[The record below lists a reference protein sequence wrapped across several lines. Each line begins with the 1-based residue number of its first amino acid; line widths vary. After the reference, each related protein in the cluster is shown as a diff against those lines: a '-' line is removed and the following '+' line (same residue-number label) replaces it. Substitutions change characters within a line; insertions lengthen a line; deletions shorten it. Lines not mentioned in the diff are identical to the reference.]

1 MVPLL
6 LLISVITF
14 AVIQLPP
21 GDYLT
26 TYIAALRESGAELN
40 DAEVENLTA
49 QFGLDKPIYVQY
61 IRWMAGIVLQG
72 DLGWSFQWEKR
83 VNEVIAERL
92 PTTLAI
98 SISSLFFVWLLAIP
112 IAVVSATNQ
121 YTWFDYLF
129 TLIGFIGLSMPQ
141 FLVALVTSWVIY
153 DFTGWAITGLFS
165 LEYVD
170 APWSWAKLLDL
181 LKNVWLP
188 VIIIGLAGTAG
199 LIRVIRGTLLDE
211 LRKQYVITA
220 RAKGVSEHNL
230 LFKYPIRIAMNP
242 VFSTLGWLLPSLIS
256 GQVIVGIVL
265 NLQTIGPVLLRAT
278 LAQDMFLAGAI
289 VLILGVLTVI
299 GTLISDICLAWLDPR
314 IRMGAD
320 AYHAAAGR
328 RERNR
333 DPRPGAPAPARAEH

>member
-6 LLISVITF
+6 LLISVLTF

-26 TYIAALRESGAELN
+26 TYIAALRESGAELD
-40 DAEVENLTA
+40 DAEVANLTA
-49 QFGLDKPIYVQY
+49 QFGLDKPIHVQY
-61 IRWMAGIVLQG
+61 FRWITGIVLQG

-199 LIRVIRGTLLDE
+199 LIRVLRGTLLDE
-211 LRKQYVITA
+211 LRKQYVVTA
-220 RAKGVSEHNL
+220 RAKGVSERHL

-242 VFSTLGWLLPSLIS
+242 VFSTIGWLLPSLIS

-289 VLILGVLTVI
+289 VLILGSLTVI

-314 IRMGAD
+314 IRMGAAD
-320 AYHAAAGR
+320 G
-328 RERNR
+328 
-333 DPRPGAPAPARAEH
+333 

>member
-26 TYIAALRESGAELN
+26 TYIAALRESGAELD

-61 IRWMAGIVLQG
+61 IRWMAGIVFQG

-141 FLVALVTSWVIY
+141 FLVALVASWVIY
-153 DFTGWAITGLFS
+153 DVTGWAITGLFS

-211 LRKQYVITA
+211 LRKQYVVTA
-220 RAKGVSEHNL
+220 RAKGVSERNL

-299 GTLISDICLAWLDPR
+299 GTLVSDICLAWLDPR

-320 AYHAAAGR
+320 A
-328 RERNR
+328 
-333 DPRPGAPAPARAEH
+333 

>member
-1 MVPLL
+1 MP
-6 LLISVITF
+6 
-14 AVIQLPP
+14 
-21 GDYLT
+21 
-26 TYIAALRESGAELN
+26 IAALRESGAELD

-72 DLGWSFQWEKR
+72 DLGWSFHWEKR

-220 RAKGVSEHNL
+220 RAKGVSERNL

>member
-1 MVPLL
+1 MIRFIARRLTIMVPLL
-6 LLISVITF
+6 LLISVLTF

-26 TYIAALRESGAELN
+26 TYIAALRESGAELD

-61 IRWMAGIVLQG
+61 IRWMAGIVFQG

-112 IAVVSATNQ
+112 IAVISATNQ

-129 TLIGFIGLSMPQ
+129 SLVGFIGLSMPQ

-170 APWSWAKLLDL
+170 APWSWAKLVDL

-211 LRKQYVITA
+211 LRKQYVVTA
-220 RAKGVSEHNL
+220 RAKGVSERHL

-289 VLILGVLTVI
+289 VLILGILTVI
-299 GTLISDICLAWLDPR
+299 GTLVSDICLAWLDPR

-320 AYHAAAGR
+320 V
-328 RERNR
+328 
-333 DPRPGAPAPARAEH
+333 

>member
-6 LLISVITF
+6 LLISVLTF

-26 TYIAALRESGAELN
+26 TYIAALRESGAELD
-40 DAEVENLTA
+40 DAEVANLTA
-49 QFGLDKPIYVQY
+49 QFGLDRPIHVQY
-61 IRWMAGIVLQG
+61 FRWMTGIVLQG

-92 PTTLAI
+92 PTTLSI

-153 DFTGWAITGLFS
+153 DVTGWAITGLFS
-165 LEYVD
+165 LEFVD

-199 LIRVIRGTLLDE
+199 LIRVLRGTLLDE

-220 RAKGVSEHNL
+220 RAKGVSERNL
-230 LFKYPIRIAMNP
+230 LFKYPIRVAMNP
-242 VFSTLGWLLPSLIS
+242 VFSTIGWLLPSLIS

-289 VLILGVLTVI
+289 VLILGTLTVI

-314 IRMGAD
+314 IRLGASD
-320 AYHAAAGR
+320 G
-328 RERNR
+328 
-333 DPRPGAPAPARAEH
+333 

>member
-6 LLISVITF
+6 LLISVLTF

-26 TYIAALRESGAELN
+26 TYIAALRESGAELD
-40 DAEVENLTA
+40 DAEVANLTA
-49 QFGLDKPIYVQY
+49 QFGLDKPIHVQY
-61 IRWMAGIVLQG
+61 FRWMTGIVLQG

-199 LIRVIRGTLLDE
+199 LIRVLRGTLLDE
-211 LRKQYVITA
+211 LRKQYVVTA
-220 RAKGVSEHNL
+220 RAKGVSERHL

-242 VFSTLGWLLPSLIS
+242 VFSTIGWLLPSLIS

-289 VLILGVLTVI
+289 VLILGSLTVI

-314 IRMGAD
+314 IRMGAAD
-320 AYHAAAGR
+320 G
-328 RERNR
+328 
-333 DPRPGAPAPARAEH
+333 

>member
-6 LLISVITF
+6 LLISVLTF

-26 TYIAALRESGAELN
+26 TYIAALRESGAELD
-40 DAEVENLTA
+40 DAEVANLTA
-49 QFGLDKPIYVQY
+49 QFGLDKPIHVQY
-61 IRWMAGIVLQG
+61 FRWMTGIVLQG

-199 LIRVIRGTLLDE
+199 LIRVLRGTLLDE
-211 LRKQYVITA
+211 LRKQYVVTA
-220 RAKGVSEHNL
+220 RAKGVSERHL

-242 VFSTLGWLLPSLIS
+242 VFSTIGWLLPSLIS

-289 VLILGVLTVI
+289 VLILGTLTVI

-314 IRMGAD
+314 IRMGAAD
-320 AYHAAAGR
+320 G
-328 RERNR
+328 
-333 DPRPGAPAPARAEH
+333 

>member
-6 LLISVITF
+6 LLISVLTF

-26 TYIAALRESGAELN
+26 TYIAALRESGAELD
-40 DAEVENLTA
+40 DAEVANLTA
-49 QFGLDKPIYVQY
+49 QFGLDKPIHVQY
-61 IRWMAGIVLQG
+61 FRWMTGIVLQG

-199 LIRVIRGTLLDE
+199 LIRVLRGTLLDE
-211 LRKQYVITA
+211 LRKQYVVTA
-220 RAKGVSEHNL
+220 RAKGVSERHL

-242 VFSTLGWLLPSLIS
+242 VFSTIGWLLPSLIS

-289 VLILGVLTVI
+289 VLILGSLTVF

-314 IRMGAD
+314 IRMGAAD
-320 AYHAAAGR
+320 G
-328 RERNR
+328 
-333 DPRPGAPAPARAEH
+333 

>member
-26 TYIAALRESGAELN
+26 TYIAALRESGAELD

-61 IRWMAGIVLQG
+61 IRWMAGIVFQG

-141 FLVALVTSWVIY
+141 FLVALVASWVIY
-153 DFTGWAITGLFS
+153 DVTGWAITGLFS

-211 LRKQYVITA
+211 LRKQYVVTA
-220 RAKGVSEHNL
+220 RAKGVSERNL

-299 GTLISDICLAWLDPR
+299 GTLVSDICLAWLDPR
-314 IRMGAD
+314 IRLGAD
-320 AYHAAAGR
+320 A
-328 RERNR
+328 
-333 DPRPGAPAPARAEH
+333 